1 MKKGLTRKD
10 FLRTGGG
17 VLAGTYALG
26 LAGCGLQSGGGGNGG
41 GNGGGGGGPIKI
53 GHIAPRSGF
62 LGTVGAQSAE
72 AARFA
77 VDEINA
83 DGGIDGRKLE
93 LLDEDTPEPGAA
105 VQKVTRLINRD
116 QIDVLVGEIS
126 SASGMAV
133 ADIAQRNKTVY
144 VNTGWNSDEGRTT
157 KCNPYLFHV
166 EGNNTMYVGAVAQY
180 FREQAGEQQGNSV
193 YFITSDYAYG
203 HDLLRVSKEL
213 MDELGAEVVGS
224 DLVPTGSTDY
234 SSYITE
240 MRQAEPDFVWS
251 NLAGEDITTFLKQYT
266 GAFGSPFPVLGA
278 GMDEAQAWAVG
289 KSMTGV
295 WPGTYYYTLDTP
307 QNKDFVKRWE
317 SEHEF
322 HPTNQNWQTYTAV
335 KILAQAMK
343 EAGSTD
349 ADALVE
355 YMAGGATF
363 DVGKEE
369 TVSFDENNHQLIM
382 GMYALQA
389 KEQIDNVHRPFNI
402 IQTVPGEDLRIP
414 KSEIECSVSL

>member
-1 MKKGLTRKD
+1 MKSRLTRKD
-10 FLRTGGG
+10 FLRVGGG
-17 VLAGTYALG
+17 TLAGAYALG
-26 LAGCGLQSGGGGNGG
+26 LAGCGLQGGEDGNGGGGNGG
-41 GNGGGGGGPIKI
+41 DGPIKI

-62 LGTVGAQSAE
+62 LGTIGAESVA

-83 DGGIDGRKLE
+83 EGGIEGRKLE
-93 LLDEDTPEPGAA
+93 LLDADTPEPGVA

-116 QIDVLVGEIS
+116 KIDVLIGEIS
-126 SASGMAV
+126 SASGLAV
-133 ADIAQRNKTVY
+133 ADIVQRNKTVY

-157 KCNPYLFHV
+157 KCNPYLFHA
-166 EGNNTMYVGAVAQY
+166 EGNNTMYVGAVAEY
-180 FREQAGEQQGNSV
+180 FREQAGEGGSV

-213 MDELGAEVVGS
+213 MNEIGAEVLGS
-224 DLVPTGSTDY
+224 DLAPTGSTDY

-240 MRQAEPDFVWS
+240 MRQVEPDFVWS

-266 GAFGSPFPVLGA
+266 GEFGAPFPVLGA

-289 KSMTGV
+289 ESMSGV

-307 QNKDFVKRWE
+307 KNKDFVERWK
-317 SEHEF
+317 SDHEF

-335 KILAQAMK
+335 KILTQSIK

-355 YMAGGATF
+355 YMAGDATF

-369 TVSFDENNHQLIM
+369 PVSFDENNHQLIM
-382 GMYALQA
+382 EMYALQA
-389 KEQIDNVHRPFNI
+389 KDQIEDVHQPFDI
-402 IQTVPGEDLRIP
+402 IQTIPGEELRIP
-414 KSEIECSVSL
+414 KSKIECSVLSE

>member
-1 MKKGLTRKD
+1 MKRGLTRKD
-10 FLRTGGG
+10 FLRAGGG
-17 VLAGTYALG
+17 ALAGAYALG
-26 LAGCGLQSGGGGNGG
+26 LAGCALQSGGGG
-41 GNGGGGGGPIKI
+41 GNGGGGGPIKI

-62 LGTVGAQSAE
+62 LGTVGAESAE
-72 AARFA
+72 AAQFA

-116 QIDVLVGEIS
+116 RVDVLVGEIS
-126 SASGMAV
+126 SASGLAV
-133 ADIAQRNKTVY
+133 ADIAQRSKKVY

-166 EGNNTMYVGAVAQY
+166 EGSNTMYVGSVAQY
-180 FREQAGEQQGNSV
+180 FRKQASERQGNSV

-203 HDLLRVSKEL
+203 QDLLRVSKKL

-224 DLVPTGSTDY
+224 DFAPTGSTDY
-234 SSYITE
+234 SSYITG
-240 MRQAEPDFVWS
+240 MQQKKPDFVWS

-266 GAFGSPFPVLGA
+266 GEFGSPFPVLGA

-295 WPGTYYYTLDTP
+295 WPGTYYYTIDTP
-307 QNKDFVKRWE
+307 QNKDFVERWE
-317 SEHEF
+317 ADHKF
-322 HPTNQNWQTYTAV
+322 HPTNQNWQTYTGV

-343 EAGSTD
+343 EAGSTE

-369 TVSFDENNHQLIM
+369 PVSFDENNHQLIM

-389 KEQIDNVHRPFNI
+389 KDQIDNVHQPFNI
-402 IQTVPGEDLRIP
+402 IQTVSGEDLRIP
-414 KSEIECSVSL
+414 KSEIECSVSI